1 MLRWEHIYQR
11 DKCLRIPVEGVSLLQ
26 NKSNIMDKEYKS
38 EVGWIYH
45 LVIGLVIV
53 GCVRAFLVGGVVPI
67 VTSLLA
73 ALLVLHVFFNTY
85 YRITADGMLIAHCSI
100 FPEKRIA
107 IEEIEAVEPTVMPVS
122 SYALSL
128 NRLIIWSKGRPW
140 MLISPVNRKDFVKQL
155 RQFNP
160 TIQIKTT

>member
-1 MLRWEHIYQR
+1 M
-11 DKCLRIPVEGVSLLQ
+11 
-26 NKSNIMDKEYKS
+26 
-38 EVGWIYH
+38 
-45 LVIGLVIV
+45 
-53 GCVRAFLVGGVVPI
+53 
-67 VTSLLA
+67 
-73 ALLVLHVFFNTY
+73 LHVFFNTY

-140 MLISPVNRKDFVKQL
+140 MLISPVNRKDFIKQL